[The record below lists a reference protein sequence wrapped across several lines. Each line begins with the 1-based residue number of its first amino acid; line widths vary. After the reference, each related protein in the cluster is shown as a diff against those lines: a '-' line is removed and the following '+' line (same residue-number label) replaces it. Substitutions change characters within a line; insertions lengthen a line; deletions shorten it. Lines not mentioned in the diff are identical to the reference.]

1 MTTRLLE
8 IRAGVLSKND
18 HLAAALRER
27 FHAAGVLALNLVSSP
42 GTGKTA
48 FLEHTLRELVAIG
61 QRTATLVGD
70 LETDNDARRLARSG
84 GLVRQIETHG
94 YCHLEAEW
102 IGEHIAAADWNLND
116 LDYFFI
122 ENVGNLVCPSS
133 YDLGE
138 QIRVVLLSATEGEDK
153 PLKYPG
159 LFNSADVAV
168 ITKIDLAEPCEFNAE
183 LAQANIHAVHPAI
196 PIFQTSAKT
205 GAGMDAWL
213 AWLTAQRARLVG
225 AQAGTEVTSVRADS

>member
-8 IRAGVLSKND
+8 VRAGVLSKND

-27 FHAAGVLALNLVSSP
+27 FLAARVLALNLVSSP

-48 FLEHTLRELVAIG
+48 FLERTLTALVAQG
-61 QRTATLVGD
+61 QRTAALVGD

-84 GLVRQIETHG
+84 SAVRQIETHG
-94 YCHLEAEW
+94 YCHLEAQW
-102 IGEHIAAADWNLND
+102 IGEHIAAAGWDLAD

-159 LFNSADVAV
+159 MFNSADVAI
-168 ITKIDLAEPCEFNAE
+168 ITKIDLAEPCEFDAE
-183 LAQANIHAVHPAI
+183 LAQTNIQTVHPGI
-196 PIFQTSAKT
+196 PIFATSAKT
-205 GAGMDAWL
+205 GFGMDSWL
-213 AWLTAQRARLVG
+213 AWLIAQRTRLLGAPVGMEVAR
-225 AQAGTEVTSVRADS
+225 E